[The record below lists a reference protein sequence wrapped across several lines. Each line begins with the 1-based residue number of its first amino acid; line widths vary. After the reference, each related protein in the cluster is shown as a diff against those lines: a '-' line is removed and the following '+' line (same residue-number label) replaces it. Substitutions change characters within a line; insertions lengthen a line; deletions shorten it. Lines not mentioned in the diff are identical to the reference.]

1 MMLEATT
8 SVIQSAPRN
17 GQVATA
23 PVFALENVEYCYA
36 RAQVALRAVNLTV
49 HEGQRIAV
57 LGANGSGKST
67 LLKVLD
73 ALYLPTSGTLR
84 AFGETITD
92 RTFEDDS
99 RAFAFR
105 RRVGLVFQDPD
116 VQLFS
121 PTVWDEVT
129 FAPLHLGLS
138 RAEVIERAE
147 WALDFLGIQKLRD
160 RAPHRLSGGE
170 KKKVALAS
178 VLSLRPEVWLLDEP
192 TASLDPRSTTRLID
206 FLDDLRQEGKTIITA
221 THDLDIVESI
231 AETVVMFCEE
241 HEISAVGAAHDIL
254 SNEERLIECNLL
266 HEHRHE
272 HDGAEHVHHHLHLKP
287 RDHHHD

>member
-1 MMLEATT
+1 MLEATT
-8 SVIQSAPRN
+8 TAVQNAPRT

-23 PVFALENVEYCYA
+23 PVFQLENVEYCYS
-36 RAQVALRAVNLTV
+36 RAQVALHGVNLTV
-49 HEGQRIAV
+49 LEGERIAI

-73 ALYLPTSGTLR
+73 ALYLPTAGTLR
-84 AFGETITD
+84 AFGEPITA
-92 RTFEDDS
+92 RTFDDDS

-138 RAEVIERAE
+138 RAEVKERAE
-147 WALDFLGIQKLRD
+147 WALDFLGIQKVRE

-178 VLSLRPEVWLLDEP
+178 VLSLRPDVWLLDEP
-192 TASLDPRSTTRLID
+192 TASLDPRSTTRLLD
-206 FLDDLRQEGKTIITA
+206 FLDDVRREGKTIITA
-221 THDLDIVESI
+221 THDLDIVEYI

-241 HEISAVGAAHDIL
+241 HEISAVGPAHEIL
-254 SNEERLIECNLL
+254 SDEERLIECNLL

-272 HDGAEHVHHHLHLKP
+272 HGSTQHVHHHLHLKP
-287 RDHHHD
+287 HDHHHD